1 MKKLFKPTILPSFTL
16 ITGVIGLALRAWLF
30 FFGIDQKGLLVA
42 SHPAN
47 ALTFLLTA
55 LVLVVLFLCVR
66 PLNAVDRYQKLFPAS
81 VFPALGCVAA
91 AGGIAWVNFRDL
103 NMRSDTITMLSLF
116 LGILAIISLLFL
128 AYFRIKRIRP
138 VCYFHVLVT
147 VYLMFHLISQY
158 RLWSSEPQLQVYFFP
173 LLASV
178 FLMLSAYHSA
188 VLDARKSGRRWY
200 VFFNQSALFCCYL
213 SMWGDSWP
221 FYLTMG
227 FWMLSS
233 LCSLDV
239 QKSPSQEEEV

>member
-16 ITGVIGLALRAWLF
+16 IAGAIGLALRAWLF

-116 LGILAIISLLFL
+116 LGILAINSLLFL

-178 FLMLSAYHSA
+178 FLILTAYQKTA
-188 VLDARKSGRRWY
+188 LTAGKGNAAALL
-200 VFFNQSALFCCYL
+200 FFSQGAMFFC
-213 SMWGDSWP
+213 
-221 FYLTMG
+221 FV
-227 FWMLSS
+227 S
-233 LCSLDV
+233 LCAQQWPLYFGMLFWSAA
-239 QKSPSQEEEV
+239 QMYPCIYSIKEA